1 MIESIKFGPEWLRN
15 TVAPAT
21 SGGGSSNDGDQQ
33 PGVGGGGGGGQSQ
46 SHNGANATKYPLAE
60 FRYYREEMLSL
71 FDINVKLPEIL
82 PKFKKLYV
90 EKVQFPLAFSPPTEE
105 EAVSLRRQG
114 IEDDEIRF

>member
-15 TVAPAT
+15 TVAPAS

-33 PGVGGGGGGGQSQ
+33 QQQSSGGGGGGGSGGGQSQ
-46 SHNGANATKYPLAE
+46 NGANVTKYPLAE

-82 PKFKKLYV
+82 PKFKKLFV

-105 EAVSLRRQG
+105 EAVSSTFRCV
-114 IEDDEIRF
+114 I